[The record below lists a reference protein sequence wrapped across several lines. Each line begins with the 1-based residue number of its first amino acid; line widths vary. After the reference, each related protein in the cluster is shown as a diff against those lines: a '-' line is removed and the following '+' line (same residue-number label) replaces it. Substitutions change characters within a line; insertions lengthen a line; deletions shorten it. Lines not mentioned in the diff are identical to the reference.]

1 MSSGI
6 GQAADLERDRVQR
19 RVRVMKHPQ
28 ASQALALGALLVSGS
43 VVGAQPAS
51 AGEAVPP
58 NVAVAA
64 QGSALEEVRALGRA
78 FGAQDPQAG
87 PLARASEVAH
97 LRRVYVW
104 NARPGTSVLVPGAT
118 NRYIGQIISA
128 GRVVGSVEL
137 VQPVNKAGAV
147 ETGSIDPADPLAI
160 DLGKFPEGMLVRDE
174 ATAQDVIVDRDTAIP
189 VGNSAAHSNK
199 TSSPVADFARR
210 LTEGRAE
217 GARIAQQ
224 ARDRGVVGELAG
236 SANGAVTEATG
247 GDSTWTAVALATS
260 TLSLVLGAVAVF
272 LIRRTRE
279 AHEA

>member
-137 VQPVNKAGAV
+137 VQPVSAVTRNCPETATKLPAGGH
-147 ETGSIDPADPLAI
+147 ENCPLTVM
-160 DLGKFPEGMLVRDE
+160 G
-174 ATAQDVIVDRDTAIP
+174 
-189 VGNSAAHSNK
+189 
-199 TSSPVADFARR
+199 FARHEVVC
-210 LTEGRAE
+210 LA
-217 GARIAQQ
+217 AL
-224 ARDRGVVGELAG
+224 RG
-236 SANGAVTEATG
+236 
-247 GDSTWTAVALATS
+247 
-260 TLSLVLGAVAVF
+260 
-272 LIRRTRE
+272 
-279 AHEA
+279 